1 MSAEELYETTQGWWT
16 LGPRRVDKAES
27 GAFVASTWEFWQ
39 DRQME
44 SLRRA
49 LASLPELGT
58 LRALAVT
65 LIVFFAV
72 LPASLFTALWV
83 AGVVGASMLLGMV
96 RRAEDQAQ
104 A

>member
-1 MSAEELYETTQGWWT
+1 MVSAWDL
-16 LGPRRVDKAES
+16 
-27 GAFVASTWEFWQ
+27 WQ
-39 DRQME
+39 DRHME
-44 SLRRA
+44 SLRQA
-49 LASLPELGT
+49 LASLPGFGT

-72 LPASLFTALWV
+72 LPAGWFTALWV
-83 AGVVGASMLLGMV
+83 AGVVGASVLLGMV

>member
-1 MSAEELYETTQGWWT
+1 
-16 LGPRRVDKAES
+16 
-27 GAFVASTWEFWQ
+27 
-39 DRQME
+39 ME
-44 SLRRA
+44 SLRQA
-49 LASLPELGT
+49 LASLPGFGL

-72 LPASLFTALWV
+72 LPASWFTALWV
-83 AGVVGASMLLGMV
+83 AGVVGASVLLSMV